1 MWMKPNGDGP
11 RDHPLLKS
19 LNLPPLGHASRGAP
33 LLTRTLLFAPDGD
46 QMNVRTPEGGGGTKF
61 RVLDKESGETV
72 WETELGAGVTGAP
85 MTYMHKGKQY
95 VVVAIGGRNHP
106 AEFVALSLP

>member
-1 MWMKPNGDGP
+1 
-11 RDHPLLKS
+11 
-19 LNLPPLGHASRGAP
+19 
-33 LLTRTLLFAPDGD
+33 
-46 QMNVRTPEGGGGTKF
+46 MNVRTPEGGGGTKF

-72 WETELGAGVTGAP
+72 WETALGAGVTGAP